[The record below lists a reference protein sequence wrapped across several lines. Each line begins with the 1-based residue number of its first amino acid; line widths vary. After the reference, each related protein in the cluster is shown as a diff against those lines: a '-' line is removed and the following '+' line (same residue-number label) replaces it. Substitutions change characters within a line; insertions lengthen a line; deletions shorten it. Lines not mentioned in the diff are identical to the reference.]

1 MHGRMNWKNT
11 AAALA
16 LSLLGANALAA
27 LAVGDAAP
35 DFTVPGALGGK
46 PFSFS
51 LAESLKKGPV
61 VLYFY
66 PKAFTSGCTAEAH
79 DFAEAT
85 PKFNTL
91 GATVV
96 GMSNDDIG
104 TLQKFSTEACRDKFA
119 VLADAG
125 GRITRRYDA
134 AMMRGLEMA
143 DRISY
148 VISPQGRVLYVYSSS
163 NPDEHVKRTMA
174 AVEKWKA
181 VKAP

>member
-1 MHGRMNWKNT
+1 MVWKP
-11 AAALA
+11 AVALTLA
-16 LSLLGANALAA
+16 LLGANASAA

-46 PFSFS
+46 AISFS
-51 LAESLKKGPV
+51 LGEALKKGPV

-85 PKFNTL
+85 PKFNML

-96 GMSNDDIG
+96 GMSNDDIQ
-104 TLQKFSTEACRDKFA
+104 TLQKFSTAACRDKFA

-125 GRITRRYDA
+125 GRVTKRYDA
-134 AMMRGLEMA
+134 TMMKGMEIA

-148 VISPQGRVLYVYSSS
+148 VIGPGGKVLYTYASS
-163 NPDEHVKRTMA
+163 NPDEHVKRTLA
-174 AVEKWKA
+174 AVERWKA
-181 VKAP
+181 AKAP